1 MRRCRLGRLHDA
13 APDGVLF
20 SRSVD
25 SGGLNEVMARAHLVL
40 ERTFKTARQS
50 ALPLE
55 GRGVV
60 AEHDEAT
67 GVTTVWTSTQ
77 LHSFGAASPTR
88 WAATRTRCGPCSQ
101 VGGGFGAEGQ
111 PVCGEIAVAALAR
124 GLGRP
129 VRWIEDRTENLLA
142 GTHGHDTRVWL
153 RVAVGE
159 DGRVHAIDADVV
171 TDGAYSVWPGTAVV
185 EPATAALSLFG
196 PYALEAIRFRARAVA
211 SNRCPVGPCRGIGQN
226 AAVFA
231 TEQMMDAIA
240 TELGVDPLEL
250 RRRNAVRDLPWTSPV
265 GRELDSELPGPAGA
279 AGGGVRLPGVAAAA
293 SHRPLGGPV
302 GRHRDLALQRDQRQ
316 RLGGLP
322 PSRGHLAS
330 RHRRGP
336 GRGDGRGPG
345 GDLHQRRQRRAGDAD
360 TGPWRAGLGLRP
372 EEVEVIEGDT
382 ALCPDGSG
390 TFISRGAVGVVESV
404 VGGPAHGGQTG
415 PRAWHR
421 RMSMIRRRSIP
432 VAPTSPWWRSTRSA
446 WFPMWCATS

>member
-1 MRRCRLGRLHDA
+1 MQVTTIEGLGAPGRVSALQAALLRHRAFQCGFCVPGFLASATEILGSGRRATAARSSESCSREMSAAAPATSRSSRRCSNANNRDRRPRAPRHRAGRFIADLAPDDCVEVCFVRSPVPHAVIRSVDLGSTEATWGAQLGLQPLRLEAGGMATVLWHPLPTERVRYVGEPVAMAWGEDRYAAEDLAEAVSVDYAPLPAGTPLHDA

-25 SGGLNEVMARAHLVL
+25 SGGLDEVMARAHLVL

-77 LHSFGAASPTR
+77 L
-88 WAATRTRCGPCSQ
+88 RTRSARRRPRVGQRRGLGAGPCSQ
-101 VGGGFGAEGQ
+101 VGGGFGLKASLYAE
-111 PVCGEIAVAALAR
+111 EIAVAALAR

-171 TDGAYSVWPGTAVV
+171 TDVGAYSVWPGTAVV

-211 SNRCPVGPCRGIGQN
+211 SNRCPVGPVGASAR
-226 AAVFA
+226 
-231 TEQMMDAIA
+231 T
-240 TELGVDPLEL
+240 P
-250 RRRNAVRDLPWTSPV
+250 RSSPPN
-265 GRELDSELPGPAGA
+265 R
-279 AGGGVRLPGVAAAA
+279 
-293 SHRPLGGPV
+293 
-302 GRHRDLALQRDQRQ
+302 
-316 RLGGLP
+316 
-322 PSRGHLAS
+322 
-330 RHRRGP
+330 
-336 GRGDGRGPG
+336 
-345 GDLHQRRQRRAGDAD
+345 
-360 TGPWRAGLGLRP
+360 
-372 EEVEVIEGDT
+372 
-382 ALCPDGSG
+382 
-390 TFISRGAVGVVESV
+390 
-404 VGGPAHGGQTG
+404 
-415 PRAWHR
+415 
-421 RMSMIRRRSIP
+421 
-432 VAPTSPWWRSTRSA
+432 
-446 WFPMWCATS
+446 

>member
-1 MRRCRLGRLHDA
+1 MATVLWHPLPTERVRYVGEPVAMAWGEDRYAAEDLAEAVSVDYAPLPAGTPLHDA

-25 SGGLNEVMARAHLVL
+25 SGGLDEVMARAHLVL

-77 LHSFGAASPTR
+77 LPHLVRRGVAHALGSDEDSVRVLVPR
-88 WAATRTRCGPCSQ
+88 WAVGSGSRPACMRRRSPWRRWRGAWAGRCAGSKTEQRTSSPAPTATTPASGCGCGGRGRACACHRRRRRDRRWCLLG
-101 VGGGFGAEGQ
+101 VAGHGGGRASNGG
-111 PVCGEIAVAALAR
+111 ALAV
-124 GLGRP
+124 RP
-129 VRWIEDRTENLLA
+129 LC
-142 GTHGHDTRVWL
+142 
-153 RVAVGE
+153 
-159 DGRVHAIDADVV
+159 
-171 TDGAYSVWPGTAVV
+171 PGGDPV
-185 EPATAALSLFG
+185 PRSG
-196 PYALEAIRFRARAVA
+196 G
-211 SNRCPVGPCRGIGQN
+211 SQHRCPVGPCRGIGQN

-265 GRELDSELPGPAGA
+265 GEELDSEITWPCW
-279 AGGGVRLPGVAAAA
+279 GGWRGVRLPGVAAAA

-345 GDLHQRRQRRAGDAD
+345 GDLHQRRRRRAG
-360 TGPWRAGLGLRP
+360 TRRHLPGPGG
-372 EEVEVIEGDT
+372 
-382 ALCPDGSG
+382 
-390 TFISRGAVGVVESV
+390 RGWGC
-404 VGGPAHGGQTG
+404 G
-415 PRAWHR
+415 
-421 RMSMIRRRSIP
+421 RRR
-432 VAPTSPWWRSTRSA
+432 WW
-446 WFPMWCATS
+446 